1 MLRLP
6 IRHLPGWRL
15 ARRHHPDTGHPD
27 TWVIKYRDENG
38 NEAITSNI
46 VCWKC
51 SRVDENLIVVRT
63 HSFRRNAYD
72 EFYISLADAATP
84 VALLAFQ
91 TDLAKLEWRG

>member
-6 IRHLPGWRL
+6 IRHFSGWRL
-15 ARRHHPDTGHPD
+15 APRHHENGHPD

-38 NEAITSNI
+38 NEAISSNI

-51 SRVDENLIVVRT
+51 SRNNVDLIVVRT
-63 HSFRRNAYD
+63 HSFRRNVTE

-84 VALLAFQ
+84 MALLAFQ
-91 TDLAKLEWRG
+91 TYLAELEWRG